1 MALNGIDVS
10 SWQKGIN
17 LYAVPADFVIV
28 KATENVNYTSPTF
41 RAQADATLGSGK
53 LLGVYHYIGGGNA
66 KTAKAEA
73 NYFVDAIRPYI
84 GKCVIALDFEAQ
96 GNRSYGD
103 FGYLEAVAKEV
114 FALTGVRPLLYGSA
128 KDYRGLAGVG
138 KRQNCGLWIAQ
149 YPNYNSTGYQ
159 NTPWNEGAYACAIRQ
174 YASSGRLPGYGG
186 NLDLNKF
193 YGDVNA
199 WKAYSKSVNAAPPA
213 PPVPPAPPTP
223 PTPPAPPAP
232 PAEKPHAK
240 GDGMAVKEDPKPVP
254 APETPREKVPAQP
267 DPGPKHAAETEESTD
282 PLTMIQQLKKL
293 LNNIC
298 DWVIS
303 LIKRD
308 KGSK

>member
-66 KTAKAEA
+66 KNAKAEA
-73 NYFVDAIRPYI
+73 NYFVNAIRPYI
-84 GKCVIALDFEAQ
+84 GKCVIALDFESQ
-96 GNRSYGD
+96 GNQSYGD

-128 KDYRGLAGVG
+128 KDYRGLADVG
-138 KRQNCGLWIAQ
+138 RRQNCGLWIAQ
-149 YPNYNSTGYQ
+149 YPNYNPTGY
-159 NTPWNEGAYACAIRQ
+159 NGKPWNEGAYACAIRQ
-174 YASSGRLPGYGG
+174 YASTGRLPGYGG

-199 WKAYSKSVNAAPPA
+199 WHAYSKSVNVA
-213 PPVPPAPPTP
+213 
-223 PTPPAPPAP
+223 PPAPPAP
-232 PAEKPHAK
+232 PARKPHAK
-240 GDGMAVKEDPKPVP
+240 CDGVVMAKKPEPVPVP

-267 DPGPKHAAETEESTD
+267 DPGPKHVAETEESTD

-293 LNNIC
+293 LTNIC
-298 DWVIS
+298 DWVIG
-303 LIKRD
+303 LLKKNKD
-308 KGSK
+308 SK